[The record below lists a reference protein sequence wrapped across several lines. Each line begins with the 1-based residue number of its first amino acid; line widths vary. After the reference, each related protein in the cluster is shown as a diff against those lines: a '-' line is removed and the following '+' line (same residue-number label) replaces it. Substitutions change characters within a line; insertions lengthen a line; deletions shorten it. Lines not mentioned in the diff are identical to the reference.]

1 MVVHGTLVKY
11 LLYPHY
17 VIYFPLYVVNS
28 YRNTFK
34 LVMMVAELRYQ
45 EKKKAFLF
53 QKSSNCVWSNVF
65 HKGRVA
71 FKLCFRISIRFTL
84 NFQSEEDT

>member
-17 VIYFPLYVVNS
+17 VIYFPLCVVNS

-45 EKKKAFLF
+45 EKKKLF
-53 QKSSNCVWSNVF
+53 YFKKAATVSGAMCFIKEGWLLSCV
-65 HKGRVA
+65 
-71 FKLCFRISIRFTL
+71 L
-84 NFQSEEDT
+84 E